1 MIQIDDIIVVFFPL
15 IGGFKKPPRFC
26 FCLVFVHHG
35 DLLGGLGSME
45 MDITLRLVDR
55 KAVKESSSGGH
66 RVQLDW
72 TKDLLRKF
80 GPAVDLI

>member
-1 MIQIDDIIVVFFPL
+1 
-15 IGGFKKPPRFC
+15 
-26 FCLVFVHHG
+26 
-35 DLLGGLGSME
+35 ME